1 MFHSFRLKIGL
12 LSVVLSG
19 LLLTGF
25 GLFALSVLNR
35 VGVERVDRELRA
47 LADATIRQ
55 SQPPGHWARFDAA
68 LSTMYG
74 KDSARQFLVKAT
86 LPNGQTLYVSPDWPA
101 LLPATAIPLSL
112 ASAPKQV
119 PETPKVEP
127 PPPPRADDNKPP
139 RPKDDKPPRLSDDR
153 KPTPGEDDPARR
165 TPPRR
170 QLPVQGP
177 VCATFGNA
185 DAAWRV
191 MTIANEE
198 VTLSIAHNLA
208 GLRAE
213 TQRFLHAFLVAVP
226 LGLLLIVAGGWLIG
240 HLALRPVTLI
250 AQTAESVTAARLDA
264 RIPEG
269 EADTEFQHLIALIN
283 GMLERLERSFR
294 QATRFSADAA
304 HELKTPL
311 AVLQA
316 QIERTLQR
324 SADDSEEQR
333 NYAEQL
339 EELQRLKSILRKL
352 LLLSQADAG
361 QLPLSLAPINLADRV
376 RSAENDV
383 VMLAPGRKIHIE
395 TPAELVVKADDD
407 LLAQIIGNLISN
419 AVKFGDPEGLIDIKL
434 AEQDGQAVLTVSNTG
449 VPIPQADHAKVFD
462 RFYRADAARSRDIE
476 GSGLGLS
483 LAREMARAHGGDLTL
498 LRSDSALT
506 TFELRLPL

>member
-68 LSTMYG
+68 LTTMYG
-74 KDSARQFLVKAT
+74 KDSTRQFLVKAT
-86 LPNGQTLYVSPDWPA
+86 LPNGQALYVSPDWPA

-112 ASAPKQV
+112 ASAPKHV

-127 PPPPRADDNKPP
+127 PPTPRVD
-139 RPKDDKPPRLSDDR
+139 DDKPPRLSKDG
-153 KPTPGEDDPARR
+153 KPAPADNDPARR
-165 TPPRR
+165 NPPRR

-185 DAAWRV
+185 NVAWRV

-198 VTLSIAHNLA
+198 VTLSIAHNLS

-213 TQRFLHAFLVAVP
+213 TQRFLHALLVAVP

-250 AQTAESVTAARLDA
+250 ARTAESVTAARLDA

-283 GMLERLERSFR
+283 SMLERLERSFR

-361 QLPLSLAPINLADRV
+361 EMPLSLERINLAERI

-383 VMLAPGRKIHIE
+383 EMLAPGRKIRME
-395 TPAELVVKADDD
+395 TPAELFVQADDD

-498 LRSDSALT
+498 LRSDSSLT
-506 TFELRLPL
+506 TFALRLPL

>member
-47 LADATIRQ
+47 LSDATIRQ

-68 LSTMYG
+68 LTTMYG

-86 LPNGQTLYVSPDWPA
+86 LPNGQALYVSPDWPA

-119 PETPKVEP
+119 LETPKVEP
-127 PPPPRADDNKPP
+127 PPPP
-139 RPKDDKPPRLSDDR
+139 RPKDDKPPRLSKDG
-153 KPTPGEDDPARR
+153 KPEPADDDPARR

-191 MTIANEE
+191 MTIANDE

-208 GLRAE
+208 GLRTE
-213 TQRFLHAFLVAVP
+213 TQRFLHALLVAVP
-226 LGLLLIVAGGWLIG
+226 LGLLLVVAGGWLIG

-250 AQTAESVTAARLDA
+250 ARTAESVTAARLDA

-316 QIERTLQR
+316 QIERTLHR

-361 QLPLSLAPINLADRV
+361 EMPLSLAPINLADRV
-376 RSAENDV
+376 RSAENDIE
-383 VMLAPGRKIHIE
+383 MLAPGRKISIE

-419 AVKFGDPEGLIDIKL
+419 AVKFGDPEGLINIKL
-434 AEQDGQAVLTVSNTG
+434 TEQDGQAVLTVSNTG
-449 VPIPQADHAKVFD
+449 VPIPQADYAKVFD
-462 RFYRADAARSRDIE
+462 RFYRAVAARSRDIE

-498 LRSDSALT
+498 LRSDNALT
-506 TFELRLPL
+506 TFALRLP

>member
-1 MFHSFRLKIGL
+1 
-12 LSVVLSG
+12 
-19 LLLTGF
+19 
-25 GLFALSVLNR
+25 
-35 VGVERVDRELRA
+35 
-47 LADATIRQ
+47 
-55 SQPPGHWARFDAA
+55 
-68 LSTMYG
+68 
-74 KDSARQFLVKAT
+74 
-86 LPNGQTLYVSPDWPA
+86 
-101 LLPATAIPLSL
+101 
-112 ASAPKQV
+112 
-119 PETPKVEP
+119 
-127 PPPPRADDNKPP
+127 
-139 RPKDDKPPRLSDDR
+139 
-153 KPTPGEDDPARR
+153 
-165 TPPRR
+165 
-170 QLPVQGP
+170 
-177 VCATFGNA
+177 
-185 DAAWRV
+185 

-226 LGLLLIVAGGWLIG
+226 LGLLLIVTGGWLIG

-250 AQTAESVTAARLDA
+250 ARTAESVTAARLDA

-283 GMLERLERSFR
+283 SMLERLERSFR

-361 QLPLSLAPINLADRV
+361 EMPLSLAPINLADRV

-395 TPAELVVKADDD
+395 TPAELVVQADDD

-434 AEQDGQAVLTVSNTG
+434 AEQDWQAVLTVSNTG
-449 VPIPQADHAKVFD
+449 VPIPQADHSKVFD

-498 LRSDSALT
+498 LCSDSTLT
-506 TFELRLPL
+506 TFSLRLPL

>member
-1 MFHSFRLKIGL
+1 M
-12 LSVVLSG
+12 
-19 LLLTGF
+19 
-25 GLFALSVLNR
+25 
-35 VGVERVDRELRA
+35 
-47 LADATIRQ
+47 
-55 SQPPGHWARFDAA
+55 
-68 LSTMYG
+68 TM
-74 KDSARQFLVKAT
+74 
-86 LPNGQTLYVSPDWPA
+86 
-101 LLPATAIPLSL
+101 
-112 ASAPKQV
+112 
-119 PETPKVEP
+119 
-127 PPPPRADDNKPP
+127 
-139 RPKDDKPPRLSDDR
+139 
-153 KPTPGEDDPARR
+153 
-165 TPPRR
+165 
-170 QLPVQGP
+170 
-177 VCATFGNA
+177 
-185 DAAWRV
+185 
-191 MTIANEE
+191 ANEE
-198 VTLSIAHNLA
+198 VTLSIAHNLS

-226 LGLLLIVAGGWLIG
+226 LGLLLIVAGGWLIS

-264 RIPEG
+264 RIPEEG
-269 EADTEFQHLIALIN
+269 ADDEFKHLIALIN

-324 SADDSEEQR
+324 SSDDTEEQR

-339 EELQRLKSILRKL
+339 EELQRLKAILRKL

-361 QLPLSLAPINLADRV
+361 QLPLSLDRINLAERI
-376 RSAENDV
+376 RAAENDV
-383 VMLAPGRKIHIE
+383 EMLAPGRKIRIE
-395 TPAELVVKADDD
+395 APPELFVQADDD

-419 AVKFGDPEGLIDIKL
+419 AVKFGDPEGLIDLKL
-434 AEQDGQAVLTVSNTG
+434 AEQEGQAVLTVSNTG

-498 LRSDSALT
+498 LRSDNTLT
-506 TFELRLPL
+506 TFALRLPL

>member
-19 LLLTGF
+19 LLLSGF

-35 VGVERVDRELRA
+35 VGIERVDRELRA
-47 LADATIRQ
+47 LADATVRQ

-68 LSTMYG
+68 LSAMYG
-74 KDSARQFLVKAT
+74 KDAARQFLVKAT
-86 LPNGQTLYVSPDWPA
+86 LPNGQTLYVSPDWPS

-119 PETPKVEP
+119 LETPKVEP
-127 PPPPRADDNKPP
+127 LPPP
-139 RPKDDKPPRLSDDR
+139 RPKDDKPPRLKEDG
-153 KPTPGEDDPARR
+153 KPPPADEDPSRR

-185 DAAWRV
+185 DVAWRV
-191 MTIANEE
+191 MTMANEE
-198 VTLSIAHNLA
+198 VTLSIAHNLS

-213 TQRFLHAFLVAVP
+213 TQRFVHAFLVAVP

-250 AQTAESVTAARLDA
+250 ARTAESVTAARLDA

-269 EADTEFQHLIALIN
+269 EADMEFQHLIALIN

-316 QIERTLQR
+316 QIERTLHR
-324 SADDSEEQR
+324 SADGSEEQR

-361 QLPLSLAPINLADRV
+361 EMPLSLAPINLADRV
-376 RSAENDV
+376 RSAINDIE
-383 VMLAPGRKIHIE
+383 MLAPGRKISIE
-395 TPAELVVKADDD
+395 TPAELFVQADDD

-419 AVKFGDPEGLIDIKL
+419 AVKFGDPEGLIDLKL
-434 AEQDGQAVLTVSNTG
+434 AEQEGQAVLTVSNTG
-449 VPIPQADHAKVFD
+449 VLIPQADHAKVFD

-498 LRSDSALT
+498 LCSDNTLT
-506 TFELRLPL
+506 TFALRLPL

>member
-1 MFHSFRLKIGL
+1 
-12 LSVVLSG
+12 
-19 LLLTGF
+19 
-25 GLFALSVLNR
+25 
-35 VGVERVDRELRA
+35 
-47 LADATIRQ
+47 
-55 SQPPGHWARFDAA
+55 
-68 LSTMYG
+68 
-74 KDSARQFLVKAT
+74 
-86 LPNGQTLYVSPDWPA
+86 
-101 LLPATAIPLSL
+101 
-112 ASAPKQV
+112 
-119 PETPKVEP
+119 
-127 PPPPRADDNKPP
+127 
-139 RPKDDKPPRLSDDR
+139 
-153 KPTPGEDDPARR
+153 
-165 TPPRR
+165 
-170 QLPVQGP
+170 
-177 VCATFGNA
+177 
-185 DAAWRV
+185 

-208 GLRAE
+208 GLRTE
-213 TQRFLHAFLVAVP
+213 TQRFLHALLVAVP

-250 AQTAESVTAARLDA
+250 ARTAQSVTAARLDA

-316 QIERTLQR
+316 QIERTLHR

-361 QLPLSLAPINLADRV
+361 EMPLSLAPINLADRV

-434 AEQDGQAVLTVSNTG
+434 GEQDGQAVLTVSNTG

-498 LRSDSALT
+498 LRSDSTLT
-506 TFELRLPL
+506 TFALRLPL